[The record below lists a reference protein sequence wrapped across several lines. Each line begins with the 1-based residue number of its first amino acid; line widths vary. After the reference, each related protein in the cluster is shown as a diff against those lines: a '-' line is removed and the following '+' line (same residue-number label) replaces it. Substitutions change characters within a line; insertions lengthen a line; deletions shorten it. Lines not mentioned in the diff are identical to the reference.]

1 MPYSSS
7 VCGGGTL
14 LVPYSSSVCGG
25 GILLMPYSSSV
36 CGGGT
41 LLVPCLRVVFA
52 ESVLVL
58 KFCRPGRLCLFWR
71 GLAAS
76 SAIHDSAA
84 QRNTSSSSCGS
95 KARDSLARRRFLTP
109 ALQVGLFLT
118 TC

>member
-7 VCGGGTL
+7 VCD
-14 LVPYSSSVCGG
+14 G
-25 GILLMPYSSSV
+25 GILL
-36 CGGGT
+36 
-41 LLVPCLRVVFA
+41 VPCSRVVFA

-76 SAIHDSAA
+76 SAIRDSAA
-84 QRNTSSSSCGS
+84 QRNTSPSSCGS
-95 KARDSLARRRFLTP
+95 KARDSLAGRRFLTP